1 VRLRR
6 LHRRLAVLWLLA
18 MVRRLGLLRVLGL
31 LGLLG
36 LLRVLGLLG
45 LLGLL
50 RVLGLL
56 GLLRV
61 LGLLGL
67 LRVLGLLGLLRV
79 LGLLGLLRLLVL
91 RLRRL
96 CRGRGRDV
104 SRAAIAVPL
113 RVLRDPSKRRTAGRA
128 GVHRPSLARPQGA
141 SVHQV
146 SNGTRCRSLR

>member
-31 LGLLG
+31 
-36 LLRVLGLLG
+36 
-45 LLGLL
+45 
-50 RVLGLL
+50 LGLL